1 MLGNNDASANLAVK
15 DLDRARKFYE
25 GTLGLKQVESMDDE
39 LIVYRSGED
48 ENGEMGF
55 DRRSRPGPARHI
67 RPDADLDHSR
77 FNAGRARRRLVPEAG
92 VWELRKRW
100 ADPRLGVS
108 TN

>member
-55 DRRSRPGPARHI
+55 
-67 RPDADLDHSR
+67 
-77 FNAGRARRRLVPEAG
+77 
-92 VWELRKRW
+92 
-100 ADPRLGVS
+100 
-108 TN
+108 